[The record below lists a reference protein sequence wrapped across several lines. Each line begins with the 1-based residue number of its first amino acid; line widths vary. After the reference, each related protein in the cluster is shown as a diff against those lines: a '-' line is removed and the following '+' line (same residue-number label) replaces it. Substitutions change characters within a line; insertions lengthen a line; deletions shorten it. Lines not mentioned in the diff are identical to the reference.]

1 MTTGPTPCVLI
12 IESRFYED
20 VTDQLVTGAIQAI
33 TSAGYGF
40 RRLEVPGILEI
51 PAAIKLIVRSQEMR
65 STNLRIGGFVTLG
78 CAVKGGTDH
87 YDHVCR
93 EAMRGVQD
101 LAIQYG
107 LAIGNGILAV
117 HKIEQAE
124 ERAGVDRRNF
134 GGQVARA
141 CLRMMEIKRELGL

>member
-1 MTTGPTPCVLI
+1 MTNGPTPTVMI

-20 VTDQLVTGAIQAI
+20 ITDQLVSGAIQAI
-33 TSAGYGF
+33 TEVGYNF

-51 PAAIKLIVRSQEMR
+51 PAAIRYVVRSQELR
-65 STNLRIGGFVTLG
+65 SVSGRIDGFVTLG
-78 CAVKGGTDH
+78 CAIKGGTDH

-101 LAIQYG
+101 MALQYA
-107 LAIGNGILAV
+107 LAIGNGILSV
-117 HKIEQAE
+117 HTLEQAV
-124 ERAGVDRRNF
+124 ERATVTKRNF

-141 CLRMMEIKRELGL
+141 CLRMIELRKEFGL

>member
-1 MTTGPTPCVLI
+1 MSNGPIPTVLI

-20 VTDQLVTGAIQAI
+20 ITDQLVSGAVQAI
-33 TSAGYGF
+33 TAVGYNF

-51 PAAIKLIVRSQEMR
+51 PAAMRYVVRSQELR
-65 STNLRIGGFVTLG
+65 STPLRVDGFVTLG
-78 CAVKGGTDH
+78 CAIKGGTDH

-101 LAIQYG
+101 MALQYTLAV
-107 LAIGNGILAV
+107 GNGILSV
-117 HKIEQAE
+117 HTLAQAE

-141 CLRMMEIKRELGL
+141 CLRMMALKHELGL

>member
-1 MTTGPTPCVLI
+1 MTATVLI

-20 VTDQLVTGAIQAI
+20 VTDQLVSGAIQAI
-33 TSAGYGF
+33 TEVGFAF

-51 PAAIKLIVRSQEMR
+51 PAAISMVVASHQPID
-65 STNLRIGGFVTLG
+65 GFVTLG

-93 EAMRGVQD
+93 EAMRGIQD
-101 LAIQYG
+101 MAIIHR
-107 LAIGNGILAV
+107 LAIGNGILSV
-117 HKIEQAE
+117 HSLAQAE
-124 ERAGVDRRNF
+124 ERAWVNRRNF

-141 CLRMMEIKRELGL
+141 CVRMIALQRGLTQ